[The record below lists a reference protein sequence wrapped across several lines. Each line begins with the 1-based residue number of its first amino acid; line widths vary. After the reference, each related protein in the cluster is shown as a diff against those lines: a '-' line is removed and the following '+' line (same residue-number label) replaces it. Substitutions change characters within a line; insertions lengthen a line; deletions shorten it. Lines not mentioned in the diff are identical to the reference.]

1 MQLLLM
7 KLIKIV
13 LNRKQWFAIV
23 DCQLGDDTDRGK
35 DITVICDVMAKSMHQ
50 NIPLFEPLVA
60 CLLPISYQLHHV
72 LPLLGACNTH
82 GTLNPQRRLSN
93 VTIISF
99 NTFARIKKCHKRA
112 AEDLDIIP
120 ESWLVRPTNPT
131 NISRFDWDCNFIT
144 ETRLLKFVGVPI
156 PASLRDTYV
165 SSINREQTVLPIIT
179 LIPVLKFDLKID

>member
-1 MQLLLM
+1 MQLLM
-7 KLIKIV
+7 IKLIKIV

-35 DITVICDVMAKSMHQ
+35 DITVICDVMTKSMHQ

-131 NISRFDWDCNFIT
+131 NISRFD
-144 ETRLLKFVGVPI
+144 
-156 PASLRDTYV
+156 
-165 SSINREQTVLPIIT
+165 
-179 LIPVLKFDLKID
+179 